1 MSNYIIGIDFGTYQ
15 TKVCVNY
22 LDSNPQQHEFFQ
34 FNNEGEDSYFI
45 PSKVYLLKDGKFRYG
60 SYHNTDID
68 KIFNYFKIASAEDER
83 FRIVSDI
90 ENSMYNPDK
99 NFKQLTPEFLSVIF
113 ITHVLLEVRNHYN
126 KQLQTSTKTGL
137 RGLFSRLQNIQ
148 DEKHSFSVRLGIP
161 TEYSKEINLL
171 RRRKFETIL
180 LISEKLQQRIK
191 YSIES
196 FAGLSKQELIYEI
209 SLIQNEIKESNSD
222 FETLLNEQYR
232 ISVYPESAAGLL
244 YFSKSGKLDTGLY
257 ASIDIGGGTSDISY
271 FNVQPDKKIMY
282 LASESFMMACN
293 NIYLEYNSTENPEL
307 DEIKGTEES
316 INLKIADGA
325 WGNDIKYLKAV
336 KKIKE
341 AIENRMKYLFCHTVF
356 NQLGKFNAFQI
367 RNNYNF
373 QPCLVY
379 GGGLLHPGIAK
390 WGEICI
396 FDSGVCGTLNES
408 QNTMLKAK
416 DVNLYI
422 PDSSIIRN
430 KGWEKYFSLLIV
442 AFGLSNLHHKDH
454 SFWDDH
460 DYRSIKI
467 KEVLEEVPHPRN
479 EGMYIYDVLK
489 RRWNL

>member
-1 MSNYIIGIDFGTYQ
+1 MANYIIGIDFGTYQ

-22 LDSNPQQHEFFQ
+22 LDSIPQQHEFFQ
-34 FNNEGEDSYFI
+34 FNNDGQNSYFI
-45 PSKVYLLKDGKFRYG
+45 PSKVFHLKDGQFRYG
-60 SYHNTDID
+60 SYRGTDID

-83 FRIVSDI
+83 FRIVSEI

-126 KQLQTSTKTGL
+126 KQLQPLIKTGL
-137 RGLFSRLQNIQ
+137 RGLFSRLQKSQ
-148 DEKHSFSVRLGIP
+148 DESHSYSVRLGIP

-171 RRRKFETIL
+171 RRKKFETIL
-180 LISEKLQQRIK
+180 LISEMLQQRIK
-191 YSIES
+191 YSVET
-196 FAGLSKQELIYEI
+196 FAGFSKDELINEI
-209 SLIQNEIKESNSD
+209 SLLQKEINEFRGD
-222 FETLLNEQYR
+222 FEALLNEQFR

-293 NIYLEYNSTENPEL
+293 NIYLEYNGAQNPEL

-316 INLKIADGA
+316 INLKITNGT
-325 WGNDIKYLKAV
+325 WGNDIKYLEAV
-336 KKIKE
+336 KKIKY
-341 AIENRMKYLFCHTVF
+341 AIENRMKYLFCGTVF
-356 NQLGKFNAFQI
+356 TKLGGFTSSQI
-367 RNNYNF
+367 LNTYNY
-373 QPCLVY
+373 QPCLIY
-379 GGGLLHPGIAK
+379 GGGLFHPRISK

-408 QNTMLKAK
+408 QNTLLKSK

-442 AFGLSNLHHKDH
+442 AFGLSNLHHKDQ
-454 SFWDDH
+454 S
-460 DYRSIKI
+460 Y
-467 KEVLEEVPHPRN
+467 
-479 EGMYIYDVLK
+479 
-489 RRWNL
+489 